1 MQMYMA
7 PAVQTGLAAAQLKVN
22 WVEMSRRIEES
33 TGWKSQDDIIIPQT
47 PDDQQRAQAANP
59 KVIDAQSTRAR
70 LQQMHGNKSAEM
82 AQDHQQKLQQIDAQG
97 MANAGEVAL
106 EKSTERAMEREETP
120 ELTQGI
126 QAIGEGNA

>member
-1 MQMYMA
+1 MA
-7 PAVQTGLAAAQLKVN
+7 
-22 WVEMSRRIEES
+22 S
-33 TGWKSQDDIIIPQT
+33 
-47 PDDQQRAQAANP
+47 NP

-70 LQQMHGNKSAEM
+70 LQQMHGNKMAES

-120 ELTQGI
+120 ELTQGL
-126 QAIGEGNA
+126 QSLGEGNA